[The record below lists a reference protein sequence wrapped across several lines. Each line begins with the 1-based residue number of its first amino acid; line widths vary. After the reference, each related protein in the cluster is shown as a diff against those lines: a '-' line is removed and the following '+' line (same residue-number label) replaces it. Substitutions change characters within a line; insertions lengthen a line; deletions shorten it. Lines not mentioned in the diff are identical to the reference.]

1 MDTKI
6 SGETDWHE
14 DFEEWL
20 QPFLAVFKR
29 SEQRCWAPLY
39 LQGLLGPGARKSVEP
54 MAERV
59 CPGQTQQ
66 LHHFVSTSPWSTA
79 PLEQVLRRAADALV
93 GGKDAALIVDDT
105 ALPKQGRHSV
115 GVKRQHCGVLGKQAN
130 CQVLVSLT
138 LARKEVPVPIALRL
152 YLPEDW
158 AQDEARRAAAKV
170 PESISF
176 ETKGDI
182 ALAQIDAAL
191 ADGVRFGMVLADAG
205 YGSSAGFRAG
215 LTQRG
220 LLWAV
225 GVQPTQK
232 VYPADVRLDVPA
244 NPAVGRPAKYAKP
257 SVPSVSVV
265 QMIETL
271 GPKALRRCSWRSG
284 TKGVLSARFAAVRV
298 RVADGALISR
308 AQHLPGQGAW
318 LVCEVRS
325 SGERK
330 YYFTNHPAGT
340 PRMTLVRAI
349 KARWA
354 CEQAHQQLKDELGLD
369 HYEGRS
375 WLGLHHH
382 ALLTMMAFTY
392 LQHRRL
398 FIASQAGKKTG
409 TQCTGTATATIIT
422 GGTPGH
428 SRRALSGNLRSV
440 SALRRHDKPAS
451 A

>member
-1 MDTKI
+1 MDTVI
-6 SGETDWHE
+6 PVDIDWNE
-14 DFEEWL
+14 DFQEWL
-20 QPFLAVFKR
+20 EPFLAVFKR
-29 SEQRCWAPLY
+29 SEQRSWAPLY

-79 PLEQVLRRAADALV
+79 PLEQVLRKTADALV
-93 GGKDAALIVDDT
+93 GGEDAVMIVDDT
-105 ALPKQGRHSV
+105 ALPKQGKHSV

-138 LARKEVPVPIALRL
+138 LAQQEVPIPIALRL
-152 YLPEDW
+152 YLPKDW
-158 AQDEARRAAAKV
+158 ASDEARRAQAKV
-170 PESISF
+170 PESILF

-182 ALAQIDAAL
+182 ALAQIDIAL
-191 ADGVRFGMVLADAG
+191 ADGVRFDTVLADAG
-205 YGSSAGFRAG
+205 YGSSADFRAG

-220 LLWAV
+220 LRWAV

-232 VYPADVRLDVPA
+232 VYPADVTLDMPA
-244 NPAVGRPAKYAKP
+244 NAPVGRPVKHAKP

-265 QMIETL
+265 QMIDML
-271 GPKALRRCSWRSG
+271 GPKALRRCSWRNG
-284 TKGVLSARFAAVRV
+284 TKGKLSAHFAAVRV
-298 RVADGALISR
+298 CVADGDLISHG
-308 AQHLPGQGAW
+308 QHLPGQAAW
-318 LVCEVRS
+318 LVCEARS

-330 YYFTNHPAGT
+330 YYFTNHPPNT
-340 PRMTLVRAI
+340 PRRTLVRAI

-382 ALLTMMAFTY
+382 ALLTMIAFSY

-398 FIASQAGKKTG
+398 ASALQAGKKTG
-409 TQCTGTATATIIT
+409 IQCTRSTTSTIIT
-422 GGTPGH
+422 GSTPRPY
-428 SRRALSGNLRSV
+428 RRAASRHLRSV
-440 SALRRHDKPAS
+440 S
-451 A
+451 

>member
-1 MDTKI
+1 MA
-6 SGETDWHE
+6 
-14 DFEEWL
+14 
-20 QPFLAVFKR
+20 PAVPGCFQTFR
-29 SEQRCWAPLY
+29 AA
-39 LQGLLGPGARKSVEP
+39 LLGAAVPAGTPGTWSAQECR
-54 MAERV
+54 AHGRTRV
-59 CPGQTQQ
+59 PRADAA
-66 LHHFVSTSPWSTA
+66 TA
-79 PLEQVLRRAADALV
+79 PFRVDVDLVDCAVGAGAAQAADALV
-93 GGKDAALIVDDT
+93 GDKDAVLIVDDT
-105 ALPKQGRHSV
+105 ALPKQGKHSV
-115 GVKRQHCGVLGKQAN
+115 GVKRQHCGILGKQAN

-158 AQDEARRAAAKV
+158 SQDKARRAAAKV
-170 PESISF
+170 PESITF
-176 ETKGDI
+176 ETKGEI

-215 LTQRG
+215 LTRRG

-232 VYPADVRLDVPA
+232 VYPVDVQLSAPVQP
-244 NPAVGRPAKYAKP
+244 PVGQPSKHPRPSA
-257 SVPSVSVV
+257 PSVSVV
-265 QMIETL
+265 QMIGAL

-284 TKGVLSARFAAVRV
+284 TKGMLSARFAAVRV
-298 RVADGALISR
+298 RVADGALIPH
-308 AQHLPGQGAW
+308 AQHLPGQAAW
-318 LVCEVRS
+318 LVCEARS
-325 SGERK
+325 TGELK
-330 YYFTNHPAGT
+330 YYLTNHPAGT

-382 ALLTMMAFTY
+382 ALLAMMAFGY

-398 FIASQAGKKTG
+398 ASALQAEKKQASNAPGPPPQPSLPAVRRAIIAMLHPVICVRCPHCS
-409 TQCTGTATATIIT
+409 ATID
-422 GGTPGH
+422 
-428 SRRALSGNLRSV
+428 
-440 SALRRHDKPAS
+440 LRRRE
-451 A
+451 

>member
-1 MDTKI
+1 MDTVI
-6 SGETDWHE
+6 PVDANWND
-14 DFEEWL
+14 DFQEWL
-20 QPFLAVFKR
+20 EPFLAIFKR
-29 SEQRCWAPLY
+29 SEQRRWVPFY
-39 LQGLLGPGARKSVEP
+39 LQGLLGSGARKSVEP

-79 PLEQVLRRAADALV
+79 PLEQVLRKTADTLV
-93 GGKDAALIVDDT
+93 GGKDAVLIVDDT
-105 ALPKQGRHSV
+105 ALPKQGKHSV

-138 LARKEVPVPIALRL
+138 LAQQEVPVPIALRL

-158 AQDEARRAAAKV
+158 TQDKARLAEAKV
-170 PESISF
+170 PESIAF

-182 ALAQIDAAL
+182 ALAQIDIAL
-191 ADGVRFGMVLADAG
+191 ADGMRFGTVLADAG
-205 YGSSAGFRAG
+205 YGSSADFRAG

-220 LLWAV
+220 LRWAV
-225 GVQPTQK
+225 GIQPTQK
-232 VYPADVRLDVPA
+232 VYPADVELSVLG
-244 NPAVGRPAKYAKP
+244 NPGAGRPAKYPHP

-265 QMIETL
+265 QMIATL

-284 TKGVLSARFAAVRV
+284 TKGMLSAHFAAVRV
-298 RVADGALISR
+298 RVADGELISHG
-308 AQHLPGQGAW
+308 QHLPGQAAW
-318 LVCEVRS
+318 LVCEARS

-330 YYFTNHPAGT
+330 YYFTNHPPNT
-340 PRMTLVRAI
+340 PRRTLVRAI
-349 KARWA
+349 KGRWA

-382 ALLTMMAFTY
+382 ALLTMIAFSY

-398 FIASQAGKKTG
+398 ASVLKAGKKTDI
-409 TQCTGTATATIIT
+409 QCTRSTTSAIIT
-422 GGTPGH
+422 GSTPR
-428 SRRALSGNLRSV
+428 SYRRAASHHLRSV
-440 SALRRHDKPAS
+440 P
-451 A
+451 

>member
-1 MDTKI
+1 MDTVI
-6 SGETDWHE
+6 PVDIDWNE
-14 DFEEWL
+14 DFQEWL
-20 QPFLAVFKR
+20 EPFLAVFKR
-29 SEQRCWAPLY
+29 SEQRSWAPLY

-66 LHHFVSTSPWSTA
+66 LHHSVSTSPWSTA
-79 PLEQVLRRAADALV
+79 PLEQVLRKTADALV
-93 GGKDAALIVDDT
+93 GGEDAVMIVDDT
-105 ALPKQGRHSV
+105 ALPKQGKHSV

-138 LARKEVPVPIALRL
+138 LAQQEVPIPIALRL
-152 YLPEDW
+152 YLPKDW
-158 AQDEARRAAAKV
+158 ASDEARRAQAKV
-170 PESISF
+170 PESILF

-182 ALAQIDAAL
+182 ALAQIDIAL
-191 ADGVRFGMVLADAG
+191 ADGVRFDTVLADAG
-205 YGSSAGFRAG
+205 YGSSADFRAG

-220 LLWAV
+220 LRWAV

-232 VYPADVRLDVPA
+232 VYPADVTLDMPA
-244 NPAVGRPAKYAKP
+244 NAPVGRPVKHAKP

-265 QMIETL
+265 QMIDML
-271 GPKALRRCSWRSG
+271 GPKALRRCSWRNG
-284 TKGVLSARFAAVRV
+284 TKGKLSAHFAAVRV
-298 RVADGALISR
+298 CVADGDLISHG
-308 AQHLPGQGAW
+308 QHLPGQAAW
-318 LVCEVRS
+318 LVCEARS

-330 YYFTNHPAGT
+330 YYFTNHPPNT
-340 PRMTLVRAI
+340 PRRTLVRAI

-382 ALLTMMAFTY
+382 ALLTMIAFSY

-398 FIASQAGKKTG
+398 ASALQAGKKTG
-409 TQCTGTATATIIT
+409 IQCTRSTTSTIIT
-422 GGTPGH
+422 GSTPRPY
-428 SRRALSGNLRSV
+428 RRAASRHLRSV
-440 SALRRHDKPAS
+440 S
-451 A
+451 

>member
-1 MDTKI
+1 MDTVI
-6 SGETDWHE
+6 PAGSNWHQDLE
-14 DFEEWL
+14 QWL
-20 QPFLAVFKR
+20 APFLAVLNR
-29 SEQRCWAPLY
+29 SEQRCWAPFY

-66 LHHFVSTSPWSTA
+66 LHHFVSTSPWPTA
-79 PLEQVLRRAADALV
+79 PLEQVLRKTADALV
-93 GGKDAALIVDDT
+93 GGEDAVLIADDT
-105 ALPKQGRHSV
+105 ALPKQGQHSV

-138 LARKEVPVPIALRL
+138 LARKEVPIPITLRL

-158 AQDEARRAAAKV
+158 AQDPARRAAAKV
-170 PESISF
+170 PESLAF
-176 ETKGDI
+176 ATKGEI

-205 YGSSAGFRAG
+205 FGSSAAFRAG

-220 LLWAV
+220 LRWAV

-232 VYPADVRLDVPA
+232 VYPADVQLCVAA
-244 NPAVGRPAKYAKP
+244 NPAVGRPAKYPRP

-265 QMIETL
+265 QMIESL
-271 GPKALRRCSWRSG
+271 GPKALRRCSWRHG
-284 TKGVLSARFAAVRV
+284 TKGKLSAHFAVVRV
-298 RVADGALISR
+298 RVADGELASHW
-308 AQHLPGQGAW
+308 QHLPGQAAW
-318 LVCEVRS
+318 LVCEARS
-325 SGERK
+325 TGERK
-330 YYFTNHPAGT
+330 YYFTNHPIDT
-340 PRMTLVRAI
+340 PRRTLIRAI

-382 ALLTMMAFTY
+382 ALLTMIAFAY

-398 FIASQAGKKTG
+398 QSASRLGKKIRS
-409 TQCTGTATATIIT
+409 QCTGPAAAAVIAGDTARS
-422 GGTPGH
+422 
-428 SRRALSGNLRSV
+428 SRRASSRDLRSM
-440 SALRRHDKPAS
+440 S
-451 A
+451 